1 MSDEPIELVVEVDAG
16 LEADEAELAELSLS
30 LRDDLAELDV
40 ESVRFARGEPAP
52 ERSKSVDPTEWGT
65 LLVTVV
71 SSGTLRALID
81 TANGWASRRRGGTLR
96 VRIGDDELLL
106 TGVSSGHHDRVI
118 EDWLA
123 RRAAVEG
130 AGG

>member
-1 MSDEPIELVVEVDAG
+1 MSDEPIELVVQVDAG
-16 LEADEAELAELSLS
+16 PEADEEELAELSLS

-40 ESVRFARGEPAP
+40 ESVRLARGGPAP
-52 ERSKSVDPTEWGT
+52 PGAKSVDPLELGT
-65 LLVTVV
+65 LVVTVV

-96 VRIGDDELLL
+96 VRIGEDELVL
-106 TGVSSGHHDRVI
+106 TGVSSDHHERVI
-118 EDWLA
+118 EDWLT
-123 RRAAVEG
+123 RRAAAEG